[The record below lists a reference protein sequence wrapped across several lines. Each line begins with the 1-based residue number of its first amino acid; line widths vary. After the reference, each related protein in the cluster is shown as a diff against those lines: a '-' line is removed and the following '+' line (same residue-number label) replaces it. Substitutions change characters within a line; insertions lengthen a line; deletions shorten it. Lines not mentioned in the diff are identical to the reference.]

1 MHLFVIVA
9 LIASLFGLTA
19 QAQAV
24 PEALAKRIKANP
36 DRFIDDAAT
45 LIYGFGGTAGIDAA
59 GVERFIALERAGARA
74 SVLRRL
80 LAGDL
85 DGDGAVTAEEMQ
97 VAAGAASAS
106 QRGRM
111 RALLARADADAD
123 GTANVAE
130 ITAFAAAEAL
140 EAFDERA
147 AQSARAVLGFDGNSD
162 GLVTVPEVQQ
172 VVDRLASAA

>member
-1 MHLFVIVA
+1 MHLFVIA
-9 LIASLFGLTA
+9 AIFASLFALTA

-36 DRFIDDAAT
+36 DRFVEEAAT
-45 LIYGFGGTAGIDAA
+45 LIFGFGGPNGIDAA

-85 DGDGAVTAEEMQ
+85 DGDGAVTANEMQ

-111 RALLARADADAD
+111 LGLLARADSDAD
-123 GTANVAE
+123 GTATGAE
-130 ITAFAAAEAL
+130 IAGFAAAEAL
-140 EAFDERA
+140 EMFDERR
-147 AQSARAVLGFDGNSD
+147 AQTARAVLGFDGDAD
-162 GLVTVPEVQQ
+162 GMVTLPEVQA
-172 VVDRLASAA
+172 VVARVADAA